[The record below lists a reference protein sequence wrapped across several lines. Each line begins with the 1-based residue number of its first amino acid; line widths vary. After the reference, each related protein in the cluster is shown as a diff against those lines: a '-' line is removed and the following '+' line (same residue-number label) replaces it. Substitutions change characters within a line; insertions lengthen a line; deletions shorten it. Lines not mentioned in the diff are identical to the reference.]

1 MAQTTILPEPTRVE
15 RQEFGTPSASNTP
28 TTTVPDNSAYMN
40 FSMTPAVT
48 NTGAFQFSDD
58 ELAVLAENFFQQ
70 RPDDGSANWWNMGN
84 L

>member
-28 TTTVPDNSAYMN
+28 TTTLPDSNGFMS
-40 FSMTPAVT
+40 FGMTPVAT
-48 NTGAFQFSDD
+48 NANGFQFSDD

-70 RPDDGSANWWNMGN
+70 RPEDGNANWWNMGN
-84 L
+84 I